1 MSEARN
7 SPNFSQPS
15 GTQDPSMEEILSSIR
30 RILADEQT
38 NSRFLDEPEA
48 ELLLDTSMR
57 VEVSD
62 ESAALAQPS
71 SAEDVKPKQNAGQ
84 DEEESQM
91 EALQPLAAFMPP
103 APALQT
109 VEETLLKPDEGSEME
124 DQIHSSNGLID
135 EHVTSQVMNSVG
147 SLLRTV
153 SADRNLGIGRQG
165 LTLEDIA
172 REELRPLLKVWL
184 DANLPSIVDGVVRAE
199 INRLIN
205 VTKP

>member
-30 RILADEQT
+30 RILAEEQT

-48 ELLLDTSMR
+48 ELLLDTTMR

-62 ESAALAQPS
+62 ESAVLAEPI
-71 SAEDVKPKQNAGQ
+71 SAEDVKPKQNAGK
-84 DEEESQM
+84 EEESQM
-91 EALQPLAAFMPP
+91 EPLQPLPAFKIP
-103 APALQT
+103 APVSQA
-109 VEETLLKPDEGSEME
+109 VEETLLKPDEDSEMA
-124 DQIHSSNGLID
+124 DQIHSSDGLID

-153 SADRNLGIGRQG
+153 SADRNLGVGRQG

-172 REELRPLLKVWL
+172 REELRPLLKLWL
-184 DANLPSIVDGVVRAE
+184 DANLPSIVDSVVRAE